1 MWKAILTKLFK
12 AREKIAIDL
21 SKGDEEKPFLEHL
34 EDLRTM
40 LVRIAITLLVA
51 TLGTFAFNKQLTD
64 LMLRPYVVGMTSTVA
79 SIAEEIKEDPSLAD
93 PSRPEFT
100 WKMPGTREAAEGFMV
115 SVNVSLVA
123 GVIIAFPLVLLFLL
137 QFILPGLRD
146 NEKKM
151 LWPGLTIG
159 FGLFLGG
166 VVFSFLAVLPR
177 ALNFFAEWNFWHG
190 FENIWMLGD
199 YITFSTRFILL
210 FGISFELPVVVMI
223 LVKMGILGFKTMNRT
238 RPHAIIGITVFS
250 AVITPTQDILT
261 LLLLAGPLYVLYEI
275 CIWLSYLIEKKD
287 REAYPEYYAD
297 LDKDTKE
304 LEAESPDEWDKED
317 YNPWFS
323 DSSDDEDEIDLGP
336 SRTKTE
342 EPPKPDATEGE
353 AKSADGPAESTGDES
368 KTESDPALPAREKTL
383 EELAKEDEEN
393 SRNTD

>member
-1 MWKAILTKLFK
+1 MWKAILSKLFK

-21 SKGDEEKPFLEHL
+21 TKSDEEKPFLEHL

>member
-100 WKMPGTREAAEGFMV
+100 LKMPGTREAAEGFMV
-115 SVNVSLVA
+115 RVNVSLVA

>member
-1 MWKAILTKLFK
+1 
-12 AREKIAIDL
+12 
-21 SKGDEEKPFLEHL
+21 
-34 EDLRTM
+34 
-40 LVRIAITLLVA
+40 
-51 TLGTFAFNKQLTD
+51 
-64 LMLRPYVVGMTSTVA
+64 
-79 SIAEEIKEDPSLAD
+79 
-93 PSRPEFT
+93 
-100 WKMPGTREAAEGFMV
+100 MV
-115 SVNVSLVA
+115 IVNVYLVA
-123 GVIIAFPLVLLFLL
+123 GVIIDFPLVKFYLL
-137 QFILPGLRD
+137 QFKLPGFSD

>member
-146 NEKKM
+146 NEKRM

-342 EPPKPDATEGE
+342 ESPKPDATAGE